1 METIYTPDAPEPLG
15 PYSQA
20 KKVGDLVFISGQI
33 GIDPKTGK
41 LAGDDIETQTKQ
53 VMANL
58 GAILKAAGKS
68 YADVAKATCLLKN
81 IDDFAKFNAIY
92 GEYVVSKPARS
103 TFAATIPAGALVE
116 VELIVG

>member
-1 METIYTPDAPEPLG
+1 METIYTPNAPEPLG

-20 KKVGDLVFISGQI
+20 KQVGDLVFISGQI
-33 GIDPKTGK
+33 GIDPQTGK
-41 LAGDDIETQTKQ
+41 LAGDDIETQTRQ
-53 VMANL
+53 VMKNL
-58 GAILKAAGKS
+58 EAILTAAGKT
-68 YADVAKATCLLKN
+68 YADVAKATCLLAN
-81 IDDFAKFNAIY
+81 IADFAKFNAIY